1 MDENKIDISK
11 LSSIKQKMLELPD
24 DILTVSINIA
34 ISLQNNKNLT
44 EMSLKNI
51 IPEPIM
57 LDKRNI
63 IASEQELSAKAK
75 NEYLENA
82 NELFNSS
89 SSTQNEVKVKYITDE
104 QNTNT
109 QELPPVKKSSLFDK
123 AKSFTQSYLSKG
135 LAGNKAE
142 GPIKS
147 LRVLSCHGNS
157 DLPPCP
163 HRMNSEK
170 FKDSYYCGACGCGDR
185 GPTQLINLIGED
197 GKTQYSKLDFPK
209 VVCPLSMPGFSNY
222 EKWKEED
229 QNPRKNVIESMF
241 SVEYIM
247 NNSNLMNE
255 KESEENEDSSDD
267 QTQQENS

>member
-1 MDENKIDISK
+1 MDENKIDISR
-11 LSSIKQKMLELPD
+11 LSDIKKQILLLPD
-24 DILTVSINIA
+24 DILIKSINIA
-34 ISLQNNKNLT
+34 AALMNNKMAT
-44 EMSLKNI
+44 KRTSMDF
-51 IPEPIM
+51 IPEPISLEKTVVYNTDEEM
-57 LDKRNI
+57 AKKSKIESQR
-63 IASEQELSAKAK
+63 AAEEMFQEQKEEK
-75 NEYLENA
+75 NED
-82 NELFNSS
+82 
-89 SSTQNEVKVKYITDE
+89 TQ
-104 QNTNT
+104 Q
-109 QELPPVKKSSLFDK
+109 LPPVPPVEKMSFLQK
-123 AKSFTQSYLSKG
+123 AKSMATAYASRG
-135 LAGNKAE
+135 LTNNKAE
-142 GPIKS
+142 EPVKS

-185 GPTQLINLIGED
+185 GPTQLINVISDD
-197 GKTQYSKLDFPK
+197 GKPQYSKLDFPK